1 MAAGFGVGVFVEAAA
16 VDSGAGDVVVL
27 TGAFGVGLGTLTAG
41 VFFAGAD
48 SVTGDSTTGAVRGDA
63 GDAGDAAAASDAT
76 GENGTASVVV

>member
-1 MAAGFGVGVFVEAAA
+1 MVAGFGVGVFVEAAA

-48 SVTGDSTTGAVRGDA
+48 SVTGDSTTGDVR

>member
-1 MAAGFGVGVFVEAAA
+1 VVAGFGVDVFVEAAA

-27 TGAFGVGLGTLTAG
+27 TGAFGVGLGTLTVG

-48 SVTGDSTTGAVRGDA
+48 SVTGDSTGDVR